1 MCMGQHQRLGLRSS
15 LRLLDLAVL
24 HMILPETASVT
35 ITASNMLD
43 TFHRARSRSRT
54 PRFSVA
60 AASAFERIGTGKPGT
75 AHHTY

>member
-1 MCMGQHQRLGLRSS
+1 MGQHQRLGLRSG

-24 HMILPETASVT
+24 HVILQETASMT
-35 ITASNMLD
+35 LTASNMLD

-60 AASAFERIGTGKPGT
+60 PANAFERISKPVT
-75 AHHTY
+75 VHHTH